1 MGQSRSRTAQRVVL
15 TLVALL
21 AAALP
26 AVFVASARA
35 SDTAYVVKAWGWGVL
50 DGTAKLE
57 TCTTSCQYGLNGGG
71 AGELYGP
78 QALATDDQGYVYVV
92 DFWNDRIDKFST
104 SGSFVEA
111 WGWGVADGAS
121 QFETCTTSCQAGV
134 AGPGAGELDNPEGI
148 AVSGSDVYVA
158 DYSNE
163 RIDEFTTSGSFVE
176 AFGWGVVPG
185 AAGFDVCTSVCQVGQ
200 AGGGAGE
207 FYGPNGVATD
217 SSGDVYVAD
226 YYNNRVDEFSSTPQ
240 FIGAWGWGVAD
251 GTSQFEACTSSCQGG
266 VGGSGAGELQG
277 PDAIAVNG
285 SGDVYVT
292 DNYNARVSEF
302 SDSGSFVQV
311 WGWGVA
317 NGASQFETCTSACE
331 GGLAGGGA
339 GQLNDPA
346 GLGTDS
352 SGDVYVADGHNERID
367 QFTSDGAFVEA
378 WGWGVADGHNAFET
392 CTSSCQAGVFG
403 SGAGQFGVPAGVA
416 TDSSGNVYVG
426 GNENDRIDEFGIGQ
440 PPAITSGSHTT
451 FTTGNAGSFTVTST
465 GVPTA
470 SLSESGALP
479 SGVSFIDNGNG
490 TASLS
495 GTPAAGSG
503 GVYPLTLYASNGV
516 GVNASRSFTL
526 TVDQAPAITSANHTT
541 FTVGSAGSFTVTSSG
556 YPTPSVCETGT
567 LPSGVTFHKN
577 GNGTATLLG
586 TPAAGSG
593 GTYAVTI
600 TASNGVGS
608 TATQLFTLTVDNSV
622 AITSASSTTFV
633 VGTPGSFPIDVG
645 GYPPP
650 SLSESGTL
658 PSGVTFHDNGNGT
671 GALSG
676 TPAAGTGGVYPL
688 TIRVSNGVGS
698 PASQPFTLT
707 VKQAP
712 AISSADAAT
721 FMAGSAGSF
730 TVTSGGYPTASLSE
744 SGALPSGVSFQDNG
758 NGTGTLSGTP
768 AAGSGGVYDLTITP
782 ANGVGSPA
790 GQPFTLTVDGLPG
803 VVPSPPAVQ
812 STSGAA
818 FAGSVDPEGL
828 PTTAYFEYGIDLSER
843 GPGSSTNLY
852 DQTTP
857 VQVVGSDS
865 ADHPVFSSAAGL
877 QPNALYHVRLVATN
891 SAGTTVGPDQT
902 FITAATATAPP
913 PPVLGKAVDVAPV
926 SGHVF
931 ILLPPGTSL
940 GTAGDAG
947 TSAAALPKG
956 QAFIPLTEARQIP
969 TGSEIDALNGS
980 LKMVSNTGKVGKT
993 QTATLAGGV
1002 FKLTQVRKGISKGLT
1017 TFKLVESAFQG
1028 APSYGLCKA
1037 KTSTDEATI
1046 AKLSTKTLQLL
1057 KVSGHGKFQTTG
1069 RYSSATVRG
1078 TIYTVADRCDGT
1090 LTHVIRDTVLVDDF
1104 VRHKKILLRS
1114 GQSYLAS
1121 AITSRK

>member
-1 MGQSRSRTAQRVVL
+1 MGQSRSRTAQRVFL
-15 TLVALL
+15 TLLALF

-26 AVFVASARA
+26 AAVFAASARA

-50 DGTAKLE
+50 DGAAKLE

-78 QALATDDQGYVYVV
+78 QALATDGQGYVYVV

-121 QFETCTTSCQAGV
+121 QFETCTTSCQAGL
-134 AGPGAGELDNPEGI
+134 AGPGAGELNNPEGI

-185 AAGFDVCTSVCQVGQ
+185 AAGFDICTSVCQAGQ
-200 AGGGAGE
+200 AGGGVGE

-217 SSGDVYVAD
+217 SSGDIYVAD

-240 FIGAWGWGVAD
+240 FIGAWGWGVVD
-251 GTSQFEACTSSCQGG
+251 GASQFETCTSSCQGG
-266 VGGSGAGELQG
+266 LGGSGAGELQG

-302 SDSGSFVQV
+302 ADSGNFVGV

-317 NGASQFETCTSACE
+317 DGAARFETCASGCQ

-367 QFTSDGAFVEA
+367 QFTSNGTFVEA
-378 WGWGVADGHNAFET
+378 WGWGVADGNNAFET
-392 CTSSCQAGVFG
+392 CTGSCRAGVFG

-416 TDSSGNVYVG
+416 TDGSGNVYVG

-440 PPAITSGSHTT
+440 PPAITSGSHRT
-451 FTTGNAGSFTVTST
+451 FTVGSPGSFTVTST

-470 SLSESGALP
+470 SLSESGALPPGVRFTDNGNGTATLSGTPAAGSGGSYGFTIMASNGVGSNATQSFTLTVDQAPAITSADNTTFTVGSAGSFTVTSAGYPTPSVCETGTLPSGVTFHKNGNGTATLSGTPAAGSGGTYVVTITASNGVGSEATQKFTLTVDNSVAITSASSATFVAGTAGSFPVLAGGFPTPSLSESGALP

-495 GTPAAGSG
+495 GTPAAD
-503 GVYPLTLYASNGV
+503 A
-516 GVNASRSFTL
+516 
-526 TVDQAPAITSANHTT
+526 
-541 FTVGSAGSFTVTSSG
+541 
-556 YPTPSVCETGT
+556 
-567 LPSGVTFHKN
+567 
-577 GNGTATLLG
+577 
-586 TPAAGSG
+586 
-593 GTYAVTI
+593 
-600 TASNGVGS
+600 
-608 TATQLFTLTVDNSV
+608 
-622 AITSASSTTFV
+622 
-633 VGTPGSFPIDVG
+633 
-645 GYPPP
+645 
-650 SLSESGTL
+650 
-658 PSGVTFHDNGNGT
+658 
-671 GALSG
+671 
-676 TPAAGTGGVYPL
+676 GGVYPL
-688 TIRVSNGVGS
+688 TILVSNGVGS

-712 AISSADAAT
+712 AISSGDDAT
-721 FMAGSAGSF
+721 FMTGSAGSF
-730 TVTSGGYPTASLSE
+730 TVTSSGYPTPSLSE
-744 SGALPSGVSFQDNG
+744 SGALPPGVTFQDNG
-758 NGTGTLSGTP
+758 NGTATLSGAP
-768 AAGSGGVYDLTITP
+768 VQGGVYDLTITP

-790 GQPFTLTVDGLPG
+790 GQPFTITVDSTPG
-803 VVPSPPAVQ
+803 VQPSPPAVQ
-812 STSGAA
+812 SSSGAA
-818 FAGSVDPEGL
+818 FAGSVNPEGL

-843 GPGSSTNLY
+843 GPGSSTDLY

-865 ADHPVFSSAAGL
+865 ADHPVFSAAAGL
-877 QPNALYHVRLVATN
+877 QPNALYHVRLVASN

-902 FITAATATAPP
+902 FTTAATAAAPP

-940 GTAGDAG
+940 GTAGDAR
-947 TSAAALPKG
+947 TSAAALAKG
-956 QAFIPLTEARQIP
+956 QSFLPLTEARQIP
-969 TGSEIDALNGS
+969 TGSEIDALHGS

-1028 APSYGLCKA
+1028 APSYSLCTA
-1037 KTSTDEATI
+1037 KTSADEATI

-1057 KVSGHGKFQTTG
+1057 KVSGHGKFQTAG

-1114 GQSYLAS
+1114 GQSYLAR
-1121 AITSRK
+1121 AIVSRG